1 MGTLYLVRHPET
13 RVDLLVASSQWLLT
27 EEGMGQAQ
35 RLARQ
40 SFWRQVSMIYTSD
53 EPKAVITA
61 RVVAAHT
68 GLSWQTRSCLG
79 ELDRR
84 LYQPPD
90 IAAYRSAVTRMFNNA
105 EQSIRGWETRANAEA
120 RIMSCVQELVGEDLD
135 ATAAII
141 SHGIILTILVAQ
153 LVGLAELYEF
163 WREMGFASVAV
174 LDTHHW
180 TLKSCFSNAYLG

>member
-13 RVDLLVASSQWLLT
+13 RVDLLIPSSRWLLT

-40 SFWRQVSMIYTSD
+40 SFWRQVSMIYASD
-53 EPKAVITA
+53 EPKAVTAA

-68 GLSWQTRSCLG
+68 GIPWQTRSCLG

-84 LYQPPD
+84 RYQPPD
-90 IAAYRSAVTRMFNNA
+90 IAAYRSAVTRMFSNP
-105 EQSIRGWETRANAEA
+105 EQSIRGWETRADAEE
-120 RIMSCVQELVGEDLD
+120 RIVMCVQELVTENPD
-135 ATAAII
+135 ATVAII
-141 SHGIILTILVAQ
+141 SHGIILTILVAH
-153 LVGLAELYEF
+153 LTGVSELYEF

-174 LDTHHW
+174 LDTDRW
-180 TLKSCFSNAYLG
+180 TLRSSFSNAYLG